1 MSVKYSEDHE
11 WISIE
16 GDIGTVGITDHA
28 QEQLG
33 ELVYIEVPEVGT
45 TLDQG
50 DEACVV
56 ESVKAASEVYAPCSG
71 EIVEVNE
78 DLADAPTTVNEHA
91 EGDGWMFKIKIADM
105 SELDDYMDAAGYKAY
120 LKDLD
125 ECAVP
130 ASIFW
135 TTRTSS

>member
-33 ELVYIEVPEVGT
+33 ELVYIEVPEVGA

-125 ECAVP
+125 E
-130 ASIFW
+130 
-135 TTRTSS
+135 

>member
-1 MSVKYSEDHE
+1 MSTKYSKDHE
-11 WISIE
+11 WVAIN

-33 ELVYIEVPEVGT
+33 ELVYVEVPEVGA

-71 EIVEVNE
+71 EIVKVNE
-78 DLADAPTTVNEHA
+78 ALTDAPTTVNDDA
-91 EGDGWMFKIKIADM
+91 ESDGWLFKIKIADM
-105 SELDDYMDAAGYKAY
+105 SELDEMMDAEGYKSY
-120 LKDLD
+120 LKELD
-125 ECAVP
+125 E
-130 ASIFW
+130 
-135 TTRTSS
+135 

>member
-1 MSVKYSEDHE
+1 MSIKYTKEHE
-11 WISIE
+11 WI
-16 GDIGTVGITDHA
+16 DIDGEVGTVGITDHA

-33 ELVYIEVPEVGT
+33 ELVYVEVPEVGA
-45 TLDQG
+45 TLELG

-91 EGDGWMFKIKIADM
+91 EGDGWLFKIKISDM
-105 SELDDYMDAAGYKAY
+105 SELDEYMDEAQYKEH
-120 LKDLD
+120 LKELD
-125 ECAVP
+125 E
-130 ASIFW
+130 
-135 TTRTSS
+135 

>member
-33 ELVYIEVPEVGT
+33 ELVYIEVTEVGT

-125 ECAVP
+125 E
-130 ASIFW
+130 
-135 TTRTSS
+135 

>member
-33 ELVYIEVPEVGT
+33 ELVYIEVPEVGA

-78 DLADAPTTVNEHA
+78 DLADAPTIVNEHA

-105 SELDDYMDAAGYKAY
+105 SEMDDFMDAAGYKAY

-125 ECAVP
+125 E
-130 ASIFW
+130 
-135 TTRTSS
+135 

>member
-1 MSVKYSEDHE
+1 MSTKYTKDHE
-11 WISIE
+11 WIDID
-16 GDIGTVGITDHA
+16 GDVGTVGITNHA

-33 ELVYIEVPEVGT
+33 ELVYVEVPEVGAN
-45 TLDQG
+45 LEQG

-91 EGDGWMFKIKIADM
+91 EGDGWLFKIKISDM
-105 SELDDYMDAAGYKAY
+105 TEIDEFMDEAEYKEFLKELD
-120 LKDLD
+120 
-125 ECAVP
+125 E
-130 ASIFW
+130 
-135 TTRTSS
+135 

>member
-1 MSVKYSEDHE
+1 MATKYSKDHE
-11 WISIE
+11 WIDID

-33 ELVYIEVPEVGT
+33 ELVYVEVPEVGAN
-45 TLDQG
+45 LDQG

-91 EGDGWMFKIKIADM
+91 EGDGWLFKIKIADM
-105 SELDDYMDAAGYKAY
+105 SELDEFMNEAEYKEY
-120 LKDLD
+120 LKELD
-125 ECAVP
+125 E
-130 ASIFW
+130 
-135 TTRTSS
+135 

>member
-1 MSVKYSEDHE
+1 MATKYTKDHE
-11 WISIE
+11 WIDVD

-28 QEQLG
+28 QDQLG
-33 ELVYIEVPEVGT
+33 ELVYVEVPEVGAN
-45 TLDQG
+45 LDQG

-91 EGDGWMFKIKIADM
+91 EGDGWLFKIKIADM
-105 SELDDYMDAAGYKAY
+105 TELDEFMDEAAYKEF
-120 LKDLD
+120 LKELD
-125 ECAVP
+125 E
-130 ASIFW
+130 
-135 TTRTSS
+135 

>member
-1 MSVKYSEDHE
+1 MSTKYTKDHE
-11 WISIE
+11 WIDID
-16 GDIGTVGITDHA
+16 GDVGTVGITDHA

-33 ELVYIEVPEVGT
+33 ELVYVEVPEVGA
-45 TLDQG
+45 TLEQG

-91 EGDGWMFKIKIADM
+91 EGDGWLFKIKISDM
-105 SELDDYMDAAGYKAY
+105 TELDEFMDEADYKEF
-120 LKDLD
+120 LKELD
-125 ECAVP
+125 E
-130 ASIFW
+130 
-135 TTRTSS
+135 